1 MISRIERTRRDL
13 ARLNLDAL
21 LVSNPSN
28 IFYLSNFPGHDSL
41 LLITR
46 SADYIITD
54 FRYEEQARAAGG
66 NFIVAAQPGNR
77 FKKAADII
85 NNTGIL
91 KTGFESHH
99 ITVKQEDILR
109 AKIAADIS
117 PVSDIIEKIR
127 QQKDADEVNRIK
139 ASAEIIKRVFKLV
152 KKDIKKN
159 VTEKEIAARIDCLI
173 RTLGAESTA
182 FHTIVLTGENSSLP
196 HGTPSD
202 RCIKSGQPIVLDFG
216 ARLNGYS
223 SDLTRTI
230 FVGKICRYINSI
242 YNIVESAQ
250 QKAIEKIKPGIKIAD
265 IDKAAR
271 SYIYNKGFGKY
282 FGHATGHGIG
292 LDVHELPGI
301 NSKNH
306 AKLKEA
312 MVFSVEP
319 GIYIPGSF
327 GVRIEDMVVVTNNGC
342 EVITR

>member
-1 MISRIERTRRDL
+1 MISRIEKTRRAL
-13 ARLNLDAL
+13 ARLKLDAL
-21 LVSNPSN
+21 LVSKPSN
-28 IFYLSNFPGHDSL
+28 IFYLSNFSGHDSL
-41 LLITR
+41 LLITK
-46 SADYIITD
+46 SLNYIITD

-66 NFIVAAQPGNR
+66 NFIVAAQPGSL

-85 NNTGIL
+85 NNSGIL
-91 KTGFESHH
+91 RAGFESHY
-99 ITVKQEDILR
+99 ITVKEKDALSS
-109 AKIAADIS
+109 KIVTGIS
-117 PVSDIIEKIR
+117 PVSNIIEKIR
-127 QQKDADEVNRIK
+127 EKKESDEISSIK

-152 KKDIKKN
+152 KKDIKKG

-173 RTLGAESTA
+173 RVLGAESPA
-182 FHTIVLTGENSSLP
+182 FNTIVLAGENSSMP

-202 RCIKSGQPIVLDFG
+202 KCIKSGQPIVLDFG

-230 FVGKICRYINSI
+230 FVGKICKYVNTI

-250 QKAIEKIKPGIKIAD
+250 KKAIEKIKPGIEIAE
-265 IDKAAR
+265 IDKVAR
-271 SYIYNKGFGKY
+271 SFIHNKGFGKY

-319 GIYIPGSF
+319 GIYIPGRF
-327 GVRIEDMVVVTNNGC
+327 GVRIEDMVVVTGNGC